1 VSGSKLFGNAVL
13 EAAAR
18 ADLYEFEG
26 ALAVLAAL
34 RKPDVNLPSA
44 HFFYLAL
51 ASRVRAALR
60 GTVEETERRVRES
73 RLLEDAL
80 VLLFKDYVSTAFRD
94 AYSGIYHYLRS
105 LDAALHQL
113 SELAVSGEHRK
124 LYASL
129 SSVTFLLVRFAA
141 SGYLDTFFEAVRR
154 ALEAGLVDAGALCAE
169 LNLMIDEDGIKQQ
182 FLALFERYIGAELGC
197 GGGGS

>member
-1 VSGSKLFGNAVL
+1 VSGKVFDNAVL

-18 ADLYEFEG
+18 AGIYDFED

-34 RKPDVNLPSA
+34 REPDVNLPSA
-44 HFFYLAL
+44 HFLYLAL

-60 GTVEETERRVRES
+60 GAVEETERRVRES

-94 AYSGIYHYLRS
+94 AYSGIYRYLRS

-113 SELAVSGEHRK
+113 SELAASGERKK

-129 SSVTFLLVRFAA
+129 SSVAFLLVRFAA

-154 ALEAGLVDAGALCAE
+154 ALENGLVDARGLCEE

-182 FLALFERYIGAELGC
+182 FLALFERYVGAKLGC
-197 GGGGS
+197 GGGGA